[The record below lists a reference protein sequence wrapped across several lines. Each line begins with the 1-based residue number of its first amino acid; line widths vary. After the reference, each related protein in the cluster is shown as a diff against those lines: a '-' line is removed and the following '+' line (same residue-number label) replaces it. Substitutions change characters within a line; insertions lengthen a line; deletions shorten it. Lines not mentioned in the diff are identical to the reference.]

1 MQGIEGRRNREM
13 TQAKRTKDKD
23 GEGVE
28 SGDPAK
34 TVRDSDRDFSLFCV
48 VQGEPNFPAAQRE
61 RAYEKRA

>member
-1 MQGIEGRRNREM
+1 M

-34 TVRDSDRDFSLFCV
+34 TVRDSDRDFSLFAWFRASRIFPR
-48 VQGEPNFPAAQRE
+48 PNGNGPMRSVPEAAI
-61 RAYEKRA
+61 AGFS